1 MPESLFNKIAGL
13 QPATL
18 LQRRLWHMNF
28 HITRPCEFLYN
39 TSERLLL
46 LFGYSENTVTLLL
59 LIKLKCQ
66 CIFYAIGETDSEPY
80 VETQPLLR
88 AMCYK
93 IHQFLYFIFWERRE
107 VVPRVALSKMCFQKF
122 RKTHWN
128 VPTIEFFFS
137 KPADLG
143 TNL

>member
-1 MPESLFNKIAGL
+1 
-13 QPATL
+13 
-18 LQRRLWHMNF
+18 MNF

-59 LIKLKCQ
+59 LIKLKQQ
-66 CIFYAIGETDSEPY
+66 CIFCAIGETDSEPY

-143 TNL
+143 TNLQYLINFSCQCKLKEWLSFSR